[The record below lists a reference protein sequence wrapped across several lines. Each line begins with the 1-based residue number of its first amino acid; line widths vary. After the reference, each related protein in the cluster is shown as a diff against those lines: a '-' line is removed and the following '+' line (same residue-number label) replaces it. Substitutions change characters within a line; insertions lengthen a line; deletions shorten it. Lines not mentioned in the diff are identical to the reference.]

1 MKSWRQIEMG
11 ELSEWFEKKIEEI
24 ETSVDEQVSD
34 SQTSGGDGVIINVKI
49 VGFLCIRNGGMNHT

>member
-1 MKSWRQIEMG
+1 MG

-34 SQTSGGDGVIINVKI
+34 SQTSDGDVLIINVKI
-49 VGFLCIRNGGMNHT
+49 VVFLCISNGGVNFHWEH

>member
-1 MKSWRQIEMG
+1 MG
-11 ELSEWFEKKIEEI
+11 ELSEWFQKKIEEI

>member
-1 MKSWRQIEMG
+1 MG

-34 SQTSGGDGVIINVKI
+34 SQTSGGDGVTIKVKI
-49 VGFLCIRNGGMNHT
+49 VGFVCIRNGGMNHT

>member
-1 MKSWRQIEMG
+1 MG

-34 SQTSGGDGVIINVKI
+34 SQTSGGDGLIINVKSM
-49 VGFLCIRNGGMNHT
+49 GFLCIRNVGMNHT